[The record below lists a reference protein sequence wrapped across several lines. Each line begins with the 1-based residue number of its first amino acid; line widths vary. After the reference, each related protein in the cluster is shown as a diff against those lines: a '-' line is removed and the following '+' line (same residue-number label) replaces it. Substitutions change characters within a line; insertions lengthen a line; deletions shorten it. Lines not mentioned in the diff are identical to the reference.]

1 MLFREKSLF
10 WVKIIRLESLQSIQN
25 TMKLLYWLLFL
36 SFLLPACTWSSN
48 EKEIG
53 EDVCHCVTNL
63 VHVNDQIKQA
73 MNNGTQGEVMNL
85 FIKAG
90 EEQKKSLNC
99 ILGLSNTYGEMDEKL
114 YDKVLEQ
121 LNDECPDAV
130 EAFQKS
136 GWYEKPE

>member
-1 MLFREKSLF
+1 M
-10 WVKIIRLESLQSIQN
+10 VKIIRLESLQSIQN

-36 SFLLPACTWSSN
+36 SFLAPACTWSSN

-99 ILGLSNTYGEMDEKL
+99 ILGLSNTYGEMNEKL
-114 YDKVLEQ
+114 YDKVMEQ